1 MRTLVIAG
9 IVILLLGIVGPQAFY
24 TVDET
29 QFALV
34 TRFGEIKQVNTSPG
48 LRVKTP
54 FVDSVTHLDRRLLR
68 VDMPP
73 STLPDQDQQF
83 LTIDAYTRYR
93 TVDPRK
99 FFEKLGSKANA
110 ADRVGRIVSSLLR
123 EEVGKI
129 NRTEI
134 IGGIVDEESGV
145 VTPTNTR
152 IELLERVRAAS
163 DLAVKSASNDFG
175 IEIVDVRMK
184 RADFPE
190 AVAQNI
196 FIRMRSERDKLAKG
210 FRSEGDKTKLEI
222 ESDVDRQRS
231 IILAEANKQS
241 NIIRGE
247 GEARAIEIFAA
258 ALEQDPEFFAFQR
271 SLEAYKTFLESDA
284 TLVLSSDSELF
295 KYLENPTGLGSSSGE

>member
-48 LRVKTP
+48 LRGKTP
-54 FVDSVTHLDRRLLR
+54 FVDSVTYLDRRLLR

-93 TVDPRK
+93 TIDPKK
-99 FFEKLGSKANA
+99 FFEKLGSKTNA

-134 IGGIVDEESGV
+134 IGGIVDEETGV
-145 VTPTNTR
+145 VTPMNTR

-163 DLAVKSASNDFG
+163 DLAVKSTLNDFG

-184 RADFPE
+184 RADFPD

-196 FIRMRSERDKLAKG
+196 FTRMRSERDKLAKG

-222 ESDVDRQRS
+222 ESDVDRLRA

-247 GEARAIEIFAA
+247 GEARAIEIFAS

-271 SLEAYKTFLESDA
+271 SLEAYKKFLESDA
-284 TLVLSSDSELF
+284 TLVLSSESELF
-295 KYLENPTGLGSSSGE
+295 KYLENPAGLGSSPGE